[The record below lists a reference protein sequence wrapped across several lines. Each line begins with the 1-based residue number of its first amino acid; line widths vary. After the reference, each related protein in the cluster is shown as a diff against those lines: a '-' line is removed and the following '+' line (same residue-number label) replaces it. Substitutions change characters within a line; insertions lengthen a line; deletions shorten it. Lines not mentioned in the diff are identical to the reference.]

1 MKPLLTTNNGI
12 CFLQTTKT
20 LNDCFCL
27 RIKIKVQ
34 RTYLLKNWEHKSTA
48 AEVAKWQPTGH
59 MQSLDGFKLVGKI

>member
-48 AEVAKWQPTGH
+48 AEVAK
-59 MQSLDGFKLVGKI
+59 